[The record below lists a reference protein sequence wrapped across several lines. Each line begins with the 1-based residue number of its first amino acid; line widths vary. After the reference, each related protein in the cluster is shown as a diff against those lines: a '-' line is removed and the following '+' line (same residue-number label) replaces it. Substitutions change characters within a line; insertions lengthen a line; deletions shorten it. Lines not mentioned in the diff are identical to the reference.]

1 MTIEVI
7 HRRKPRSDSALKS
20 FSQEV
25 QDEIVQYAHGRSLRE
40 VQSWLQTQHHVKRA
54 ISTISEFLSWS
65 KVTYQTYGNK
75 GAVEG
80 LVAPLESDGPELT
93 SAELRPHARRYF
105 LETIIHDCN
114 ISAWHQSERIAV
126 KREELEI
133 KREELELKREELELK
148 RR

>member
-1 MTIEVI
+1 MTIEVF

-20 FSQEV
+20 FSQQV
-25 QDEIVQYAHGRSLRE
+25 QDEIVQYAQGRSLRE

-80 LVAPLESDGPELT
+80 MLESLGADASESADGRELT

-105 LETIIHDCN
+105 LETIIH
-114 ISAWHQSERIAV
+114 
-126 KREELEI
+126 
-133 KREELELKREELELK
+133 
-148 RR
+148 